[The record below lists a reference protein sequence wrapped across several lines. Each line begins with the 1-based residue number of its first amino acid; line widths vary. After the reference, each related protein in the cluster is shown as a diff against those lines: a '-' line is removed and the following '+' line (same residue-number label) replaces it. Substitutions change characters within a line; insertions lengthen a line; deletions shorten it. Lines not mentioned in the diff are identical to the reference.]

1 MLFEFFPWW
10 AYLALFAAGLLSGA
24 VSPTFGIGGGLLNV
38 PILLIAFK
46 WLLLPKIDFDE
57 NLLGATATATSLGV
71 IIFTALSGSISYIRE
86 KRIDYSLAFRFMI
99 FAIPGAISGAF
110 FSQWLKSQDVNKDI
124 FQIIFGAT
132 MISIAMYKF
141 ATIFIAWNKKRK
153 GWIPED
159 EECLEEDCDQE
170 QMQRPWW
177 KRTVF
182 YRNFEDKRGV
192 KFNYRAK
199 LIPGIFIAI
208 VGGFVGATLGLGGGV
223 IYVPI
228 LTMAIGVPAGIATA
242 TSTFI
247 ILFATP
253 FAVLIRSFD
262 IFGPNTFAVASI
274 QWDIVFLMAAGAI
287 ITANIV
293 PRFLHKIKSEII
305 LAGFWTL
312 ATFAAFRVLL
322 KALDIIDW

>member
-1 MLFEFFPWW
+1 MFEFFPWW
-10 AYLALFAAGLLSGA
+10 VYFALFAAGLLSGA

-46 WLLLPKIDFDE
+46 WLLLPKIGFDE
-57 NLLGATATATSLGV
+57 DLLGATVTATSLGV
-71 IIFTALSGSISYIRE
+71 IIFTALSGSFSYVRE

-99 FAIPGAISGAF
+99 FALPGAISGAL
-110 FSQWLKSQDVNKDI
+110 FSQWLASQDVNKDV

-132 MISIAMYKF
+132 MITIALYKMV
-141 ATIFIAWNKKRK
+141 TIFISWNKKRK
-153 GWIPED
+153 GLVKNIED
-159 EECLEEDCDQE
+159 CLEEDCDKE

-177 KRTVF
+177 KKTVF

-228 LTMAIGVPAGIATA
+228 LTMAIGIPAGIATA
-242 TSTFI
+242 TSTFV
-247 ILFATP
+247 ILFVTP

-262 IFGPNTFAVASI
+262 IFGPDTFAAASI

-312 ATFAAFRVLL
+312 ATFAALRVLL
-322 KALDIIDW
+322 KALDTIEW

>member
-1 MLFEFFPWW
+1 MLFENFEWW
-10 AYLALFAAGLLSGA
+10 VYLALFAAGLVSGA

-38 PILLIAFK
+38 PILLIAFE
-46 WLLLPKIDFDE
+46 WLFLQKIGGDTE
-57 NLLGATATATSLGV
+57 LLGATVTATSLGV
-71 IIFTALSGSISYIRE
+71 IIFTAFSGSISYIRE
-86 KRIDYSLAFRFMI
+86 KRIDYDIAFRFMI
-99 FAIPGAISGAF
+99 FAIPGAISGAL
-110 FSQWLKSQDVNKDI
+110 FSQWLKIQDVNKDV

-132 MISIAMYKF
+132 MIAIAVYKF
-141 ATIFIAWNKKRK
+141 ATIFIARNKKRK

-159 EECLEEDCDQE
+159 EEFLEEDCDQE

-177 KRTVF
+177 RKTAF

-199 LIPGIFIAI
+199 LIPGVFIAAL
-208 VGGFVGATLGLGGGV
+208 GGFIGATLGLGGGV

-228 LTMAIGVPAGIATA
+228 LTMALGVPAAVATA

-253 FAVLIRSFD
+253 FAVLIRSLD
-262 IFGPNTFAVASI
+262 IFGPDTFAAASI
-274 QWDIVFLMAAGAI
+274 QWDVVFLMAAGAI

-293 PRFLHKIKSEII
+293 PRFLHKIKSEVI
-305 LAGFWTL
+305 LTGFWAL
-312 ATFAAFRVLL
+312 ATFAALRVLL
-322 KALDIIDW
+322 KALGIINW